1 MSPALRTWAA
11 ALRMAGSWAE
21 PDDGVSNEDLLRTL
35 RRYVRAAMLRHV
47 LDAWHTEA
55 SRSFAAAL
63 ELEQRRFK
71 RARVKAHVR
80 WNDAMRRMS

>member
-1 MSPALRTWAA
+1 MSPVLRTMAA
-11 ALRMAGSWAE
+11 MVAGSWAE
-21 PDDGVSNEDLLRTL
+21 SDNNLSNEDLLRIVRL
-35 RRYVRAAMLRHV
+35 YVRAAMLRHV

-71 RARVKAHVR
+71 RARVKAHER

>member
-1 MSPALRTWAA
+1 M
-11 ALRMAGSWAE
+11 RMAGSWAE
-21 PDDGVSNEDLLRTL
+21 PDDGASNEDLLRTL

-55 SRSFAAAL
+55 SRSYAARL
-63 ELEQRRFK
+63 ELEQRRIK
-71 RARVKAHVR
+71 RARVKSYMR